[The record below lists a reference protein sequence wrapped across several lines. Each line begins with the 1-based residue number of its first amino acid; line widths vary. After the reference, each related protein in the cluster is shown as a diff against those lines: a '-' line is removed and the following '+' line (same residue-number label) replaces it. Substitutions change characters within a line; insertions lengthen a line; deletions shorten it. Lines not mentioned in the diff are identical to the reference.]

1 MGSTSSP
8 RQLGQERAIE
18 WICID
23 VVRLMR
29 VIGLQRGTEKTCHV
43 MAASCDQGN
52 DGTAYRSV
60 ANPKGNI
67 MKTALVASLLVATS
81 FAASAMYGDNNHEAY
96 QVTASGPGKT
106 RAEVIAELQVA
117 KAAGQINRSDAEMR
131 EAERMS
137 TANTRSNLTRPQV
150 QQEVI
155 ALRQQGLLNIQVDH

>member
-1 MGSTSSP
+1 
-8 RQLGQERAIE
+8 
-18 WICID
+18 
-23 VVRLMR
+23 
-29 VIGLQRGTEKTCHV
+29 
-43 MAASCDQGN
+43 
-52 DGTAYRSV
+52 
-60 ANPKGNI
+60 